1 MIIIVI
7 PFSKVFQDYCFF
19 FFLPSTS
26 LWGVYSET
34 FIHRYSIPL
43 THAFTNLCMIFFP
56 SHVHPA
62 LCLFPLVTVHTVE
75 YESFP
80 TINYC
85 NDLVN
90 CRCLVLHCMHRILA
104 LELKWKVFIEGGS
117 AWTERSEI
125 RPASGGT
132 DRDHIRHFYSEPD
145 GHRLGSIFT
154 HLVRF
159 RYRCVIPVQ
168 LGLNLSLIHI

>member
-1 MIIIVI
+1 MK
-7 PFSKVFQDYCFF
+7 PRRHLFFNCRGFF
-19 FFLPSTS
+19 FSVLFSPQALHC
-26 LWGVYSET
+26 GA
-34 FIHRYSIPL
+34 FIHKNSSIVTIFLSL
-43 THAFTNLCMIFFP
+43 THSHVFDFF
-56 SHVHPA
+56 SLVHPA

-132 DRDHIRHFYSEPD
+132 DRDHIRHFYSGPD
-145 GHRLGSIFT
+145 GHRPIRSRSVFL
-154 HLVRF
+154 HPARF
-159 RYRCVIPVQ
+159 RYGCAILRNSSNVK
-168 LGLNLSLIHI
+168 